1 MDLCKQHNFD
11 PERSV
16 LLTKVDPNTTLTD
29 VRSFFDHLDE
39 VKKIEWL
46 GDKSSGELL
55 CEFQEV
61 TTPLIAEEEYLNA
74 DCKNVWGVVLL
85 DDREIKD
92 VQHHSSSPTPIPRDT
107 VQTLDDMADQLM
119 AQIENLAQ
127 LHCLNVNDLS
137 QQVVSKLA
145 HKADNA
151 DRGPITSTPATRTFS
166 DARPQVMPTA
176 VANSASKVSIAIQD
190 DAPPIEGNLMHETPI
205 TFTIPQEVQRLVVE
219 HVVKHDPEYQAHVPS
234 TPKLR
239 LFSGQHPKPNGEVN
253 FTTWQ
258 LYARQLLSDTS
269 LTERHKRRHILDSLL
284 PPALNVALGAG
295 TNAPPEVYAL
305 ELEKAYG
312 SVTGGDE
319 LYIQFIETHQ
329 NRGENPSDY
338 LRRLHFLMQEVV
350 EKKGVVGKHSDTLL
364 LKQFIRG
371 CWDEVLITQLRLKDL
386 LTDASQSELSYSSLL
401 FKLRSYEHE
410 KQLKEKRMNR
420 HLCTPP
426 TRAQSQLH
434 VTVDQGCISNPDEV
448 QDSMALTRRIK
459 ELEAEVAKAQKPA
472 SVNKQAYDQLQAS
485 GAKKKRGKEGKPS
498 HPVHQNQSKSPS
510 NGGFCYRCGEDS
522 HYLQH
527 CSNPVNAALVQ
538 QKLVQRHEQKSY
550 PTKVTTPT
558 VHLNLE

>member
-16 LLTKVDPNTTLTD
+16 VLTKVDPNTTLTD

-74 DCKNVWGVVLL
+74 DCQNVWGVVLL
-85 DDREIKD
+85 EDRQKKD

-127 LHCLNVNDLS
+127 LHCVNVNDLS
-137 QQVVSKLA
+137 QQVVTKLA

-410 KQLKEKRMNR
+410 KQLKEKRMNL

-426 TRAQSQLH
+426 TRARSQLH

-498 HPVHQNQSKSPS
+498 QPVPQNQPKSPS

-527 CSNPVNAALVQ
+527 CTNPVNAALVQ
-538 QKLVQRHEQKSY
+538 QKLVQRHEQRSS

>member
-16 LLTKVDPNTTLTD
+16 VLTKVDPNTTLTD

-74 DCKNVWGVVLL
+74 DCQNVWGVVLL
-85 DDREIKD
+85 DGRQIKD
-92 VQHHSSSPTPIPRDT
+92 VQHHSSAPTPIPRDT

-119 AQIENLAQ
+119 AQIKNLAQ
-127 LHCLNVNDLS
+127 LHCVNVNDLS

-329 NRGENPSDY
+329 NRGENSSDY

-350 EKKGVVGKHSDTLL
+350 EKKGVVGKHADTLL

-410 KQLKEKRMNR
+410 KQLKEKRMNL

-426 TRAQSQLH
+426 TRARSQLH
-434 VTVDQGCISNPDEV
+434 VTVDQGCISNSDEV

-472 SVNKQAYDQLQAS
+472 SVNKQVYDQLQAS
-485 GAKKKRGKEGKPS
+485 GAKKKRGKGKPS
-498 HPVHQNQSKSPS
+498 HPVPQNQPKSPS

-527 CSNPVNAALVQ
+527 CTNPVNAALVQ
-538 QKLVQRHEQKSY
+538 QKLVQRHEQRSY

>member
-29 VRSFFDHLDE
+29 VRTFFDHLDE

-46 GDKSSGELL
+46 GDKSTGELL

-85 DDREIKD
+85 DDRQIKD
-92 VQHHSSSPTPIPRDT
+92 VQHHSSSPTPIPRGT

-127 LHCLNVNDLS
+127 LHCVNVNDLS

-151 DRGPITSTPATRTFS
+151 DRGPITSTPVTRTFS

-239 LFSGQHPKPNGEVN
+239 LFSGQHPKPNGEVS

-269 LTERHKRRHILDSLL
+269 LTGRHKRRHILDSLL

-338 LRRLHFLMQEVV
+338 LRRLHFLMQELV

-426 TRAQSQLH
+426 TRARSQLH

-498 HPVHQNQSKSPS
+498 HPVPQNQPKSPS

-538 QKLVQRHEQKSY
+538 QS
-550 PTKVTTPT
+550 
-558 VHLNLE
+558 